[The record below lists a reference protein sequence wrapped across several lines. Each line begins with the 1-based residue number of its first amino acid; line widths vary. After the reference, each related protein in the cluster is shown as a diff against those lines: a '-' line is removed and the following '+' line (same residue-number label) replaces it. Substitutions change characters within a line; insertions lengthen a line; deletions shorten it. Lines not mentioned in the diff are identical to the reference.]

1 MAGSVKYGPW
11 LRAFGVAGCFLR
23 VFPYFS
29 FSPENIMSVSSS
41 EQILFESGNTVG
53 IDLGTTFSA
62 IAQVN
67 DAGEPVPIP
76 NEDDDD
82 ETASLILLTETK
94 NVIVGPPRNRAA
106 LEKPENVVERIKR
119 HMGVSAFKKTFDGR
133 EITPEFISAL
143 ILKKLKQDAEKRIGK
158 VGNAVITVPYYFN
171 DTRRKATQDAGRIAG
186 LNVIDII
193 NEPTAATLT
202 YAWHRGEIGAV
213 QGKNVKPRRILI
225 YDLGGGTFDSTLV
238 EYTPSH
244 FKVLSTDGDVK
255 LGGVDWNDRI
265 LDLIAEEFKEKHGVD
280 LRESEQTVQILRND
294 CDIAKIDLTIKTET
308 VIHCRHEGKSIAVRL
323 SRAKFE
329 EITQDLLQRTSDT
342 TEFVMEQADLKFHD
356 LDAIVL
362 IGGSTLMPQVPAML
376 KELTGLQ
383 PYIHPDLNPHT
394 AVARGAAIHAAI
406 LEAKFR
412 QDQAGLTEKVKKMLE
427 NVHEE
432 DVNSHGLGIVAM
444 DRKSKSAVNH
454 IMIPRNTTLPF
465 QITQTFQTNRDNQ
478 ERISVQVLEGDA
490 PDPVACSLLGK
501 CRITELPPNLPK
513 GSPVEVTY
521 AFDRAGRIS
530 VSAREKT
537 TGKAA
542 VIEIERR
549 GTLDDAQ
556 VNAFTQLATEYV
568 VQ

>member
-1 MAGSVKYGPW
+1 
-11 LRAFGVAGCFLR
+11 
-23 VFPYFS
+23 
-29 FSPENIMSVSSS
+29 MSVSQT
-41 EQILFESGNTVG
+41 EEIRFEAGNTVG

-76 NEDDDD
+76 NEDDDE
-82 ETASLILLTETK
+82 ETASLILLTDTK

-106 LEKPENVVERIKR
+106 LEKPEHVVERIKR
-119 HMGVSAFKKTFDGR
+119 HMGTTAFKKTFDGR
-133 EITPEFISAL
+133 DITPEFISAL

-202 YAWHRGEIGAV
+202 YAWHRGEIGV
-213 QGKNVKPRRILI
+213 QAGKNVKPRRILV

-244 FKVLSTDGDVK
+244 FRVLSTDGDVQ
-255 LGGVDWNDRI
+255 LGGIDWNDRI
-265 LDLIAEEFKEKHGVD
+265 LDLVAEEFKDKHGID
-280 LRESEQTVQILRND
+280 PRGSEQTVQILRND
-294 CDIAKIDLTIKTET
+294 CDNAKIDLSSKSET

-323 SRAKFE
+323 TRGKFE
-329 EITQDLLQRTSDT
+329 EITQDLLQRTADT

-356 LDAIVL
+356 LDAIVM
-362 IGGSTLMPQVPAML
+362 IGGSTLMPQVPIML
-376 KELTGLQ
+376 KELTGLP
-383 PYIHPDLNPHT
+383 PYTHPTLSPHT

-412 QDQAGLTEKVKKMLE
+412 QDQAGLTDKVKKMLE
-427 NVHEE
+427 AVHEE

-444 DRKSKSAVNH
+444 DQKSKKAINH

-465 QITQTFQTNRDNQ
+465 QISQTFQTNKENQ

-549 GTLDDAQ
+549 GTLNDAQ
-556 VNAFTQLATEYV
+556 VDAFTKLASEYV

>member
-1 MAGSVKYGPW
+1 
-11 LRAFGVAGCFLR
+11 
-23 VFPYFS
+23 
-29 FSPENIMSVSSS
+29 MSESNETPI
-41 EQILFESGNTVG
+41 EQIAFATGNTVG
-53 IDLGTTFSA
+53 IDLGTTFST

-67 DAGEPVPIP
+67 DEGEPVPIL
-76 NEDDDD
+76 NEDDEE
-82 ETASLILLTETK
+82 ETASLILLTDSK

-119 HMGVSAFKKTFDGR
+119 HMGATSYKKTFDGR

-158 VGNAVITVPYYFN
+158 IGNAVITVPYYFN
-171 DTRRKATQDAGRIAG
+171 DSRRKATQDAGRIAG

-202 YAWHRGEIGAV
+202 YAWHRGELGVATD
-213 QGKNVKPRRILI
+213 KRFKPRRVLI

-244 FKVLSTDGDVK
+244 FHVLSTDGDVQ
-255 LGGVDWNDRI
+255 LGGIDWNDRI
-265 LDLIAEEFKEKHGVD
+265 LDFVAEEFKDKHGID
-280 LRESEQTVQILRND
+280 PRESEQTVQILRNA
-294 CDIAKIDLTIKTET
+294 CDLAKIELTTKQET
-308 VIHCRHEGKSIAVRL
+308 TVHCRHEGKSNTVRL
-323 SRAKFE
+323 SREKFDE
-329 EITQDLLQRTSDT
+329 LTQDLLQRTADT
-342 TEFVMEQADLKFHD
+342 TEFVLEQADLQFSD

-362 IGGSTLMPQVPAML
+362 IGGSTHMPQVHQKL
-376 KELTGLQ
+376 HEITGLM
-383 PYIHPDLNPHT
+383 PYTHKDLNPHT

-412 QDQAGLTEKVKKMLE
+412 GNESDMSERVKKMLE
-427 NVHEE
+427 SVHEE
-432 DVNSHGLGIVAM
+432 DVNSHGLGVVAM
-444 DRKSKSAVNH
+444 DQKSKKAINH

-465 QITQTFQTNRDNQ
+465 QITQTFQTNKENQ

-501 CRITELPPNLPK
+501 CKITELPANLPK
-513 GSPVEVTY
+513 GAPIEVTY
-521 AFDRAGRIS
+521 AFDKAGRIS

-537 TGKAA
+537 TGKVAA
-542 VIEIERR
+542 IEIERR
-549 GTLDDAQ
+549 GTLNDSQ
-556 VNAFTQLATEYV
+556 VRDFTQLASEYV